1 MRKKELFFYIIITL
15 VIGAV
20 PSIFVYTNN
29 IYNTL
34 DKPPL
39 SPPGILF
46 PIVWTI
52 LFILMGISAYRISIR
67 NSNNTELLIY
77 FIQLIVNA
85 LWTPIFFGLNA
96 YLFALIW
103 LILLIVLVVIMIS
116 KFYKLDNVS
125 AYLNIP
131 YLIWLLFA
139 LYLNFGIYILNK

>member
-103 LILLIVLVVIMIS
+103 LILLIVLVVIMIY

>member
-103 LILLIVLVVIMIS
+103 LILLIVLVVIMLY